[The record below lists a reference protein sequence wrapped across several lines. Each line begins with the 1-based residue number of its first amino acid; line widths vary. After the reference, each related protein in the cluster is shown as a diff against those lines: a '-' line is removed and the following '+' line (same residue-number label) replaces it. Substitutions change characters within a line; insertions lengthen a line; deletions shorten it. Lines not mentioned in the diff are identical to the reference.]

1 MTSTAGTTDRFV
13 RGGGVAPVL
22 TAAFL
27 WGTVGPAQVLAA
39 SSASPVSIGG
49 FRMLLG
55 GLVLG
60 LFTAR
65 RAGMRTLVRRRTR
78 GWTAV
83 SILVTAAFQVC
94 FLEAVARC
102 GAALA
107 TAVAFGTV
115 PVVSG
120 VCGRLLAGERLSRV
134 WAYGTA
140 CAVVG
145 IALLL
150 VPADGRPVDSA
161 GVLLAVVAGASF
173 GVYIAATKQLGRRG
187 GDTTAAA
194 PTSVFV
200 AGLLVLPWA
209 LAHSDGLGEP
219 RALVLIGWLALATTA
234 LGYLLFTWG
243 VTRISGATAG
253 TLSLAEPLVAT
264 LLGVLL
270 LGERLGAPAITGA
283 VLLLGGLVLVS
294 VPARWGR
301 AGEPSRE

>member
-1 MTSTAGTTDRFV
+1 MTSTAGKSDRFV
-13 RGGGVAPVL
+13 PGGGVAPVL

-27 WGTVGPAQVLAA
+27 WGTVGPAQVLVA

-49 FRMLLG
+49 CRMLLG
-55 GLVLG
+55 GFVLG

-65 RAGMRTLVRRRTR
+65 RTGMRTLSRRGTR
-78 GWTAV
+78 CWTV
-83 SILVTAAFQVC
+83 VGILVTAAFQVC

-107 TAVAFGTV
+107 TAVAFGAV

-120 VCGRLLAGERLSRV
+120 VCGRVLAGERLSRV
-134 WAYGTA
+134 WACGTA
-140 CAVVG
+140 CAVGG

-150 VPADGRPVDSA
+150 VPADGRPADSV

-173 GVYIAATKQLGRRG
+173 GVYIAVTKQLGQRG
-187 GDTTAAA
+187 GDTAAAA
-194 PTSVFV
+194 PATVFL
-200 AGLLVLPWA
+200 AGVLVLPWA
-209 LAHSDGLGEP
+209 LAHPDGLGDP
-219 RALVLIGWLALATTA
+219 RTLILIGWLALATTA

-270 LGERLGAPAITGA
+270 LGERLGVPAVTGA

-294 VPARWGR
+294 VPARWSR
-301 AGEPSRE
+301 PGEPSRE